1 MALEGQVGTILQ
13 RPPEFS
19 ALKVQGMRAYD
30 LARAGR
36 APELAPRHVRVDRIN
51 MIGYQWP
58 RLELE
63 ITCGG
68 GTYIRA
74 IARDLGEALGC
85 GGLVEVLTR
94 TRIGAFSLDDA
105 IALDHLSTDTIAAR
119 LRPALEA
126 IAELPRLA
134 VTAEQVVALV
144 QGRELR
150 IAAVAGAIREVA
162 LVGPDGTLVAIG
174 RQQASEDRISPHR
187 VLAKT

>member
-1 MALEGQVGTILQ
+1 
-13 RPPEFS
+13 
-19 ALKVQGMRAYD
+19 
-30 LARAGR
+30 
-36 APELAPRHVRVDRIN
+36 VRVDRIN
-51 MIGYQWP
+51 LIGYEWP

-94 TRIGAFSLDDA
+94 TRIGTFTLDHA

-144 QGRELR
+144 QGREVR
-150 IAAVAGAIREVA
+150 TAAVAGAAREVA